1 MYLFF
6 DTETTGLPRNYDAPL
21 SDLGNWPRVVQLAW
35 LLTDDS
41 GKELEKREFIVKP
54 EGFTIPPQASAIHGI
69 TTEIALKKGVR
80 ISDVVASF
88 DESLKSA
95 RMLVAHNFDF
105 DQRILAAEYLRLGQ
119 SHDLLM
125 KTASTCTMR
134 RSTDFC
140 RLPSERGGYKWP
152 KLIELHTKLF
162 GTDFASAH
170 DAMADV
176 QACARCFFEL
186 RRQGVFGERASWSS
200 PSTGM

>member
-6 DTETTGLPRNYDAPL
+6 DTETTGLPRSYNAPL

-35 LLTDDS
+35 LLTDDA
-41 GKELEKREFIVKP
+41 GKEQEKGEFIVRP
-54 EGFTIPPQASAIHGI
+54 EGFTIPSQAAAVHGI
-69 TTEIALKKGVR
+69 TTEIALQKG
-80 ISDVVASF
+80 IPIGHAVAAF
-88 DESLKSA
+88 HLSLKSA
-95 RMLVAHNFDF
+95 RMLVAHNFEF

-119 SHDLLM
+119 PHELLM
-125 KTASTCTMR
+125 QTESTCTMR

-152 KLIELHTKLF
+152 KLIELHTRLF
-162 GTDFASAH
+162 GSAFESAH

-186 RRQGVFGERASWSS
+186 RRQGVFGERASAAE
-200 PSTGM
+200 PGPL